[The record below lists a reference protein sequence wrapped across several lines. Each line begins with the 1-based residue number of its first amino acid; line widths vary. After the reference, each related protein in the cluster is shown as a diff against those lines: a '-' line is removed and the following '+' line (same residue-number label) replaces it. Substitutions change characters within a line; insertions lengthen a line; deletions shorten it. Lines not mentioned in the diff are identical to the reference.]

1 MNRKAK
7 IWLLL
12 LAASV
17 LILAA
22 ALYASRDTIHGFL
35 RQKKDEQ
42 AAEAFLTEYS
52 AVVKEG
58 SDRKETRSIEDT
70 ESETKTGT
78 KNETDSVSRP
88 GEIVDENYYERNG
101 VTYTPDFARGTLDCV
116 LEIPSISLKRGVY
129 TGSQEEIEYDLDI
142 WLTTAASP
150 NLRLGETHYAIYG
163 HNHPVQD
170 LSFNRL
176 KDVKPGDIF
185 TLTDENKVWS
195 YKVTNI
201 LAEWRNVGRRKYAT
215 NPDVDP
221 SLCYIFTCGR
231 DHWLLNGKSTR
242 YKDYIIEGTLIDP
255 DENHWDS
262 SEEESPEEKQMV
274 EMKRLLRPAEIDIVE
289 NGMSEDGLLITVTL
303 KDENG
308 TAIQGA
314 TLSLLNADGNEIL
327 SWQQLRRPKQLALP
341 EGTYVVA
348 VTELSDGCHEEPDG
362 VEITVRSSG
371 TRIVKIG
378 EETEE
383 KAVPNSELF
392 LGIALAS
399 GLLAMLFLCLFISS
413 VIRGRHK
420 GNHLQGKDQ
429 P

>member
-22 ALYASRDTIHGFL
+22 SLYASRDTIHGFL

-42 AAEAFLTEYS
+42 AAEAFLAEYS

-58 SDRKETRSIEDT
+58 SDRKEIRSIEDEESETKIGT
-70 ESETKTGT
+70 ESET
-78 KNETDSVSRP
+78 DFVSRP
-88 GEIVDENYYERNG
+88 DEIVDENYYERNG

-129 TGSQEEIEYDLDI
+129 SGSQEEIEYDLDI

-150 NLRLGETHYAIYG
+150 HLRLGETHYAIYG
-163 HNHPVQD
+163 HNHLVQD

-201 LAEWRNVGRRKYAT
+201 LAEWRNVGRKKYAT

-242 YKDYIIEGTLIDP
+242 YKDYIIEGTLITKTDDP
-255 DENHWDS
+255 VDEPT
-262 SEEESPEEKQMV
+262 EVPILSPLA
-274 EMKRLLRPAEIDIVE
+274 RAELDIVE

-308 TAIQGA
+308 AAIWGA

-327 SWQQLRRPKQLALP
+327 SWQQLGRPKQLVLP

-399 GLLAMLFLCLFISS
+399 GLLAVLFLCLFISS
-413 VIRGRHK
+413 VIRGRRK